1 MYFGVMQVIENEI
14 TLGTF
19 MVFMTLSGYFMD
31 PVGRLVS
38 LQLQIQEA
46 SISMKRMAEILD
58 CEREQETG
66 IYQDIEKIEG
76 DIEVKNI
83 TFRYGNRKPVIKN
96 LSFTIPKGKKMALV
110 GGSKYCYLNLNLI
123 SLNKI

>member
-1 MYFGVMQVIENEI
+1 M
-14 TLGTF
+14 
-19 MVFMTLSGYFMD
+19 
-31 PVGRLVS
+31 
-38 LQLQIQEA
+38 QIQEA

-96 LSFTIPKGKKMALV
+96 LRDRHTRRK
-110 GGSKYCYLNLNLI
+110 
-123 SLNKI
+123 